1 MDTHSPQTFPAL
13 HTTSLYSALRFGWA
27 KAGRA
32 TASVQST
39 FVASEQ
45 VDRRNKPCISEI
57 EHVIARARAANAADP
72 GRGNFIVVGRIGSS
86 SKFSS
91 TEVESAIA
99 ERKALLREG
108 LEGWDVD
115 EIIRLVD
122 CRFFESHGHIPWGEI
137 EAVDFFQGLGAS
149 KAILIKAAAGYL
161 AGLPPYSFYTFSRG
175 ILRQHLRSIG
185 PRNAESRVAEMD
197 YRVLRVCINARLLAE
212 RHAEYLSD
220 AQRDEMLS
228 SDLGF

>member
-1 MDTHSPQTFPAL
+1 MNTYSRQTVPVP
-13 HTTSLYSALRFGWA
+13 HTKPLYSALGFEWA
-27 KAGRA
+27 KAGCV

-39 FVASEQ
+39 YVAPEQ
-45 VDRRNKPCISEI
+45 VDRRSKPCISEI
-57 EHVIARARAANAADP
+57 ELAIARARAANTADP
-72 GRGNFIVVGRIGSS
+72 RGNSVTVGQTGGIG
-86 SKFSS
+86 KFSGE
-91 TEVESAIA
+91 EVANAIV
-99 ERKALLREG
+99 ERKVLLLEG

-122 CRFFESHGHIPWGEI
+122 CRFFEIHGHIPWGEI

-149 KAILIKAAAGYL
+149 KAILIEAAYDYF
-161 AGLPPYSFYTFSRG
+161 AGLPHCSFYAFSRG
-175 ILRQHLRSIG
+175 ILRQHLRSID

-220 AQRDEMLS
+220 AQRDEMFS
-228 SDLGF
+228 SDLGL